1 MTTTAHS
8 NTFNNY
14 ADGPQVG
21 TNNGVIHTSIY
32 HYNAGDPPEK
42 KFEMALTYLRGG
54 QPREAEKILEE
65 LRHQP
70 DLTTRFHYHYVLSIL
85 SERTLNELPPTEF
98 NRIFT
103 SLRSAAA
110 LPQDVGGYK
119 HALKVIEL
127 LLSHIERQDRQSVP
141 SSEELA
147 GAFQEFS
154 DLPQDRQDGIARHM
168 DMILDGAIQDVLDT
182 SVAAI
187 AASRRMDNRRAQ
199 RVWLFF
205 QPHPA
210 PPLLAGLEKQPFDF
224 PKWAMAVLGGL
235 ATLLGL
241 FAVLGD
247 ITEPVQAPP
256 AARWFSLLMVL
267 GGGFLLIWFRLE
279 AKLKDNLRAVK
290 EAEYSALHRT
300 APGKVPLWKIEEI
313 KGHVERAFN
322 AERPPRK
329 NNRDHYNLDN
339 PNGDNPN
346 EKNWDRDTAGLM
358 LTMIDW
364 FVRVYGSTGTRPN
377 GLIWLI
383 GWHTSR
389 VKERW
394 EAGTLT
400 DFRRELKTPWYA
412 KLLPPVGAII
422 AVLGVLA
429 LAGMGAMGSALL
441 LGAGI
446 ALSAAGTVE
455 VVTRLRARA
464 RWRAEFA
471 ELVREEEQAY
481 QGWLDMLRD
490 RPSDDEM
497 AYWLDFD
504 LMHLKSKAM
513 RSAQLSSKDMICHVE
528 LTEGTSY
535 ALRAR
540 DQRAPVRYSDYLV
553 KIFLLTDGGVHETEY
568 ELDFRTGTVRDPHH
582 MSFRYDALASA
593 RLAEVSVQW
602 APGNRRVRKLAD
614 GSYQVGDQMTFQQAL
629 WLSLVNGEEISVLID
644 DFLGLTDSG
653 DDQSK
658 LREMALQSSGVQS
671 ALHILQA
678 VAREGRQ
685 WISRQRARRRRWW
698 EDYHEKKAL
707 ELDIAPRRREIG

>member
-1 MTTTAHS
+1 MTTTTNH
-8 NTFNNY
+8 NTFNNF

-21 TNNGVIHTSIY
+21 VNQGVIHTSIY
-32 HYNAGDPPEK
+32 HYSVGDPPER
-42 KFEMALTYLRGG
+42 KFEVALTYLRGG

-65 LRHQP
+65 LRHQS

-85 SERTLNELPPTEF
+85 SERTLNELPPREF

-127 LLSHIERQDRQSVP
+127 LLSYIERQDRQSTP
-141 SSEELA
+141 SAEELDA
-147 GAFQEFS
+147 AFQEFS
-154 DLPQDRQDGIARHM
+154 ALPQDRQDGIARHM
-168 DMILDGAIQDVLDT
+168 DQILDGAIQDVLDN
-182 SVAAI
+182 SVAGI
-187 AASRRMDNRRAQ
+187 AASRRMDNRRGQ
-199 RVWLFF
+199 RAWLFF

-210 PPLLAGLEKQPFDF
+210 PPLLADLSRQPFDF
-224 PKWAMAVLGGL
+224 PKWAMAVFG
-235 ATLLGL
+235 AIAVLLGL

-247 ITEPVQAPP
+247 ITEPMQAP
-256 AARWFSLLMVL
+256 ASARWISLLMVL
-267 GGGFLLIWFRLE
+267 GGGFLLIWFRME
-279 AKLKDNLRAVK
+279 AKLKDYLRADK
-290 EAEYSALHRT
+290 EGEYSALHRT
-300 APGKVPLWKIEEI
+300 APGKVPLWKIDEI
-313 KGHVERAFN
+313 RTYVEAAFN

-329 NNRDHYNLDN
+329 NDRNRYTAEN
-339 PNGDNPN
+339 PNGENPH
-346 EKNWDRDTAGLM
+346 EKDWDRDTAGLI

-364 FVRVYGSTGTRPN
+364 FVRVYGSTNTRPT

-394 EAGTLT
+394 EADTLT

-429 LAGMGAMGSALL
+429 LAGMGAMSALV
-441 LGAGI
+441 LGLGI
-446 ALSAAGTVE
+446 GLSAAGTVE
-455 VVTRLRARA
+455 VVTRLRVRA
-464 RWRAEFA
+464 KWRAEFA
-471 ELVREEEQAY
+471 ELLREEEQAY

-504 LMHLKSKAM
+504 LMHLKSRAM

-528 LTEGTSY
+528 LTEG
-535 ALRAR
+535 AAHAQRAR
-540 DQRAPVRYSDYLV
+540 DQRAPVRYSDYIV

-568 ELDFRTGTVRDPHH
+568 ELDFKTGTVRDPHH

-602 APGNRRVRKLAD
+602 AGNRRIRKLAD
-614 GSYQVGDQMTFQQAL
+614 GNYQVGDQMVFQQAL
-629 WLSLVNGEEISVLID
+629 WLSLVNAEEISVLID
-644 DFLGLTDSG
+644 DFRGLTDSG
-653 DDQSK
+653 DDESK
-658 LREMALQSSGVQS
+658 LREMALQTSGVQG
-671 ALHILQA
+671 ALLILQA
-678 VAREGRQ
+678 VAREGRE
-685 WISRQRARRRRWW
+685 WIARQRARRKRWW
-698 EDYHEKKAL
+698 EDYNEKKAL
-707 ELDIAPRRREIG
+707 ELDSGRHQRRELE